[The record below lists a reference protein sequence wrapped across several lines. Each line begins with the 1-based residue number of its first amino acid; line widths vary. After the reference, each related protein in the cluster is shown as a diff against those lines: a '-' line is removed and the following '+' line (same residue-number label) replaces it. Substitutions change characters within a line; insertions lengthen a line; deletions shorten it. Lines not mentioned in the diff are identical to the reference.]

1 MKSEE
6 GHHPM
11 SHSSQS
17 HVKAGLLDTIGNT
30 PLVSLPTLSPK
41 PGVQIFAKLEG
52 QNPTGSVK
60 DRIAKSMIDAAE
72 RDGLLTREKT
82 ILEPSSGNTG
92 ISLALVCKL
101 KGYKLKVVM
110 PANVSLERVQLLK
123 AYGAQVELSDGQQG
137 TNHSIRGAEGMVSAE
152 PGKYF
157 MPYQYGNPANPQ
169 VHYETTG
176 LEIIEALPTTDVFV
190 AGLGTGGTLL
200 GGARRLKEHN
210 PSARV
215 VAVAPHPDD
224 VIQGLRS
231 LEEGFIPPILDL
243 SMLDGRIMIDS
254 EEAFQT
260 TRRLMEQEGLFT
272 GISAGAVIA
281 CALQL
286 ARRMEKGNIV
296 CLLADGGW
304 KYLSTALWTQD
315 YRDLEGKFK
324 GKIWW

>member
-1 MKSEE
+1 
-6 GHHPM
+6 M

-17 HVKAGLLDTIGNT
+17 PVKAGLLDTIGNT

-137 TNHSIRGAEGMVSAE
+137 TNHSIRVAEGMVSAE

-190 AGLGTGGTLL
+190 AGLGTGGTLM
-200 GGARRLKEHN
+200 GVARRLKEHN

-304 KYLSTALWTQD
+304 KYLSTDLWTQD
-315 YRDLEGKFK
+315 YRDLEGKVK

>member
-6 GHHPM
+6 GHHRM
-11 SHSSQS
+11 SHSSQG
-17 HVKAGLLDTIGNT
+17 HVKAGLFDTIGNT

-41 PGVQIFAKLEG
+41 PGVRIFAKLEG

-72 RDGLLTREKT
+72 RDGLLTREK
-82 ILEPSSGNTG
+82 IVLEPSSGNTG

-101 KGYKLKVVM
+101 KGYRVKVVM

-137 TNHSIRGAEGMVSAE
+137 TNHSIRVAEEIVSAE

-176 LEIIEALPTTDVFV
+176 LEIIEALPETDVFV
-190 AGLGTGGTLL
+190 AGLGTGGTLM
-200 GGARRLKEHN
+200 GVSRRLKEHN

-215 VAVAPHPDD
+215 VAVAPHPED

-254 EEAFQT
+254 EEAFHT
-260 TRRLMEQEGLFT
+260 TRKLMEQEGLFT

-286 ARRMEKGNIV
+286 AHRMEKGNIV

-304 KYLSTALWTQD
+304 KYLSTDLWTQD
-315 YRDLEGKFK
+315 YRDLEGKVK

>member
-17 HVKAGLLDTIGNT
+17 PVKAGLLDTIGNT

-137 TNHSIRGAEGMVSAE
+137 TNHSIRVAEGMVSAE

-176 LEIIEALPTTDVFV
+176 LEIIEALPATDVFV
-190 AGLGTGGTLL
+190 AGLGTGGTLM
-200 GGARRLKEHN
+200 GVARRLKEHN

-304 KYLSTALWTQD
+304 KYLSTDLWTQD
-315 YRDLEGKFK
+315 YRDLEGKVK

>member
-137 TNHSIRGAEGMVSAE
+137 TNHSIRVAEGMVSAE

-190 AGLGTGGTLL
+190 AGLGTGGTLM
-200 GGARRLKEHN
+200 GVARRLKEHN

-304 KYLSTALWTQD
+304 KYLSTDLWTQD
-315 YRDLEGKFK
+315 YRDLEGKVK